1 MIRPEPPLGS
11 RASWSGE
18 RWSLDHFFR
27 YLESLAQAQLDL
39 WEFPDPFRT
48 QAERCSGGGGTG
60 ALLLLLHSS
69 PEGVERLW
77 RCYADLPFC
86 PGGEE
91 ALEVFIRDRE
101 RKEREQLREH
111 LRVIQRR
118 YTAPRSR
125 SRSRSPEG
133 QREHGELQQERI
145 LTWREREQAQEQEQT
160 TGKGILREA
169 RDSRRGWQGNLEER
183 NLERGPGREVVVGW
197 PIGTRVLVEVG
208 LRRNTSSM
216 LIEARVTESKVKY
229 QCVRLR
235 LKAKLDRC
243 DWLVQREWYYESEV
257 RKFNGKPGKSVE

>member
-169 RDSRRGWQGNLEER
+169 R
-183 NLERGPGREVVVGW
+183 EVVVGW

-257 RKFNGKPGKSVE
+257 RKFNGKPGKSEE